1 MSVQKPLPPTFRSLY
16 RLFLRTAS
24 ASVLHQS
31 SARQNLRAR
40 WRPIFDEGAKVTQ
53 EFQNKS
59 EGASPEWIRS
69 REIWLNT
76 WNKRLDHTLEL
87 LYNSSQTRGQP
98 HKITRNLAF
107 ITGLERRRIVGKFK
121 RLPRWDPTSKK
132 YEPLTPAK
140 LKALHKKNDEEKF
153 QDHTLKALDEVIRM
167 AEAFS
172 GLTLG
177 RNDVTLR
184 RMPEL

>member
-1 MSVQKPLPPTFRSLY
+1 MLIHSI
-16 RLFLRTAS
+16 FLAT
-24 ASVLHQS
+24 V
-31 SARQNLRAR
+31 
-40 WRPIFDEGAKVTQ
+40 
-53 EFQNKS
+53 
-59 EGASPEWIRS
+59 
-69 REIWLNT
+69 
-76 WNKRLDHTLEL
+76 DHTLEL

-184 RMPEL
+184 RMPEV